1 MSLAKYKQKRSF
13 EKTPEPTGGKPTGN
27 ELRFVVQKHHASH
40 LHYDFR
46 LEMEG
51 VLKSWAVPKGPSMN
65 PEDKR
70 LAMMVEDHPWD
81 YRNFEGII
89 PEGYGA
95 GTVIVWDEGTYEP
108 EEKKKTKKEDEKS
121 LMHHLYQG
129 SISFVL
135 HGDKL
140 KGAFSL
146 VKTKERGDNAWLLIK
161 KKDKYATAEDITK
174 KEKSVLSNKTLE
186 QVKANPEKE
195 WQSNR
200 AKKAEPNKENT
211 ATESENM
218 DENEIAALIKNGKK
232 SKFLSGIKPM
242 LCTLIKEPFDD
253 PDFLYEVKL
262 DGFRII
268 AYLQNRKVVLSSRS
282 GLDYT
287 ERYSPVVKALSAL
300 DYDVIL
306 DGELV
311 ALNEEGKPDFDAL
324 QKNNGKDPLVFYTFD
339 LLWYKG
345 YNLMNLPLT
354 ERKKILS
361 AVINFN
367 DVIKYSDD
375 FDQGVQLFELMKKQE
390 MEGIVAKRKN
400 SKYEPGKRG
409 NDWLKIPTEK
419 RQEFVIG
426 GWTESDSASPFASL
440 LFGYYENGK
449 LIYQGHA
456 GGGYKGREKEKIIK
470 KLEPIEIKKSPF
482 FNKVDT
488 DRKVHFVKPKLVA
501 NIKFATYTSSGK
513 IRKPAIF
520 LGFREDKKPEQV
532 VEEKPV
538 PLNQVE
544 DQTDEVEDQTDEKES
559 TEKNTA
565 NEEIKATEESNWK
578 LIKNEKITSEDSV
591 MIDGKKVMLTNV
603 EKELWKGITKADL
616 IQYYHAVSA
625 YILPYLKNRPESL
638 HIKNIKATLP
648 GFYIKD
654 MEGNQP
660 NWAETFTTPRKHPK
674 KGKRNTIDYLVCNDE
689 ASLLYMINLGCI
701 DVNPW
706 TSTIENYLQPDFI
719 IIDLDPS
726 DDDFGKVIQASL
738 AAKEIF
744 DELKLK
750 AFPKTSGKTG
760 MHLFIPCEKFSFPE
774 ARKIAEEICKQI
786 NLLLPEITTTEIT
799 VSSRGDKLYID
810 PNQNDEADT
819 VAAAYSVRPAAT
831 PTVSTPLEWKEI
843 NERLDPKKYDI
854 HTMLERIE
862 KKGDLFKRVMDEKI
876 RKGNSRILKK
886 LL

>member
-13 EKTPEPTGGKPTGN
+13 DKTPEPTGGKPIGS

-108 EEKKKTKKEDEKS
+108 EDKKKTKKEDEKS
-121 LMHHLYQG
+121 LLHHLYQG
-129 SISFVL
+129 TISFVL
-135 HGDKL
+135 HGHKL
-140 KGAFSL
+140 KGEFSL

-161 KKDKYATAEDITK
+161 KKDKFATTEDITK
-174 KEKSVLSNKTLE
+174 KDKSVLSNKTLE

-200 AKKAEPNKENT
+200 AKNAERKKET
-211 ATESENM
+211 AESEGGSM
-218 DENEIAALIKNGKK
+218 NESEITKLIQKGKK
-232 SKFLSGIKPM
+232 SKFLSGIRPM

-253 PDFLYEVKL
+253 PQFLYEVKL

-268 AYLQNRKVVLSSRS
+268 AYVQKGEVILSSRS
-282 GLDYT
+282 GLDYS
-287 ERYSPVVKALSAL
+287 ERYSPVVKALSVL
-300 DYDVIL
+300 NCDVIL

-311 ALNEEGKPDFDAL
+311 ALNDEGKPDFDAL
-324 QKNNGKDPLVFYTFD
+324 QKNNGKNRLVFYTFD
-339 LLWYKG
+339 ILWYKG
-345 YNLMNLPLT
+345 YNLMDLPLT

-361 AVINFN
+361 GVIDFN
-367 DVIKYSDD
+367 EVIKYSDD
-375 FDQGVQLFELMKKQE
+375 FDEGVQLFELMKKQE
-390 MEGIVAKRKN
+390 MEGIIAKRKN

-409 NDWLKIPTEK
+409 KDWLKVPTEK

-426 GWTESDSASPFASL
+426 GWTESDSAAPFASL
-440 LFGYYENGK
+440 LFGYYEDGK

-456 GGGYKGREKEKIIK
+456 GGGYKGREKEQIIK

-482 FNKVDT
+482 SNKVDT
-488 DRKVHFVKPKLVA
+488 DRKVHFVKPELVA

-520 LGFREDKKPEQV
+520 LGFREDKKPGQV

-544 DQTDEVEDQTDEKES
+544 NQTDQKQA
-559 TEKNTA
+559 TENNTPDK
-565 NEEIKATEESNWK
+565 EIKATEESNWK

-591 MIDGKKVMLTNV
+591 IIDRKKVILTNV

-616 IQYYHAVSA
+616 IEYYHAVSA
-625 YILPYLKNRPESL
+625 YILPYLKDRPESL
-638 HIKNIKATLP
+638 HIKNIKATAP

-660 NWAETFTTPRKHPK
+660 QWAQTFTTTRKHPK

-701 DVNPW
+701 DINPW
-706 TSTIENYLQPDFI
+706 TSRIQDYLRPDFI

-726 DDDFGKVIQASL
+726 DNDFKKVIKTSL

-744 DELKLK
+744 DKLKLK
-750 AFPKTSGKTG
+750 TFPKTSGKTG
-760 MHLFIPCEKFSFPE
+760 MHLFIPCEKFTFPD
-774 ARKIAEEICKQI
+774 ARKIAQEICNQI
-786 NLLLPEITTTEIT
+786 NVIIPEITTTEIT
-799 VSSRGDKLYID
+799 VSNRGDKLYLD

-843 NERLDPKKYDI
+843 NEELDPKKYDI
-854 HTMLERIE
+854 HTILGRIE
-862 KKGDLFKRVMDEKI
+862 KKGDLFKGVMDEKA
-876 RKGNSRILKK
+876 RKANSNILRK

>member
-1 MSLAKYKQKRSF
+1 MSLEKYKQKRHF
-13 EKTPEPTGGKPTGN
+13 DKTPEPVGGTPSHHQ
-27 ELRFVVQKHHASH
+27 LHFVVQKHHASH

-108 EEKKKTKKEDEKS
+108 EEKKKTKKENEKW

-129 SISFVL
+129 AISFEL
-135 HGDKL
+135 HGHKL
-140 KGAFSL
+140 KGGFSL

-161 KKDKYATAEDITK
+161 KKDQYASTEDITK
-174 KEKSVLSNKTLE
+174 KDKSVLSHKTLE

-200 AKKAEPNKENT
+200 AKKAEPGKK
-211 ATESENM
+211 ADRSKSENG
-218 DENEIAALIKNGKK
+218 DEDEITALIEKGKK
-232 SKFLSGIKPM
+232 TKFLSEVKPM

-253 PDFLYEVKL
+253 PDFLFEVKL

-268 AYLQNRKVVLSSRS
+268 AYVQQDKVMLSSRS

-287 ERYSPVVKALSAL
+287 RRYPSVVEALSGL
-300 DYDVIL
+300 GCDVIL

-311 ALNEEGKPDFDAL
+311 ALNDEGKPDFDAL
-324 QKNNGKDPLVFYTFD
+324 QKNNTQNHLVFYTFD
-339 LLWYKG
+339 ILWYKG
-345 YNLMNLPLT
+345 YSLMKLPLT
-354 ERKKILS
+354 ERKDILS
-361 AVINFN
+361 SVIDFN

-375 FDQGVQLFELMKKQE
+375 FDEGILLFELMQKQE
-390 MEGIVAKRKN
+390 MEGIVAKRKS

-409 NDWLKIPTEK
+409 KDWLKVSTEK

-426 GWTESDSASPFASL
+426 GWTESDSAAPFASL
-440 LFGYYENGK
+440 LFGYYKDGK

-456 GGGYKGREKEKIIK
+456 GGGFKGKEKEEIIK
-470 KLEPIEIKKSPF
+470 KLESIEVKKSPF
-482 FNKVDT
+482 SNKVDT
-488 DRKVHFVKPKLVA
+488 DRKAHFVKPQLVA

-538 PLNQVE
+538 PLN
-544 DQTDEVEDQTDEKES
+544 EVEDKTDHESKEEDKAPVKKINS
-559 TEKNTA
+559 TV
-565 NEEIKATEESNWK
+565 ESNWK
-578 LIKNEKITSEDSV
+578 LIKNEKITSKDFV
-591 MIDGKKVMLTNV
+591 TIDGNKVLLTNV

-616 IQYYHAVSA
+616 IEYYHAVSS
-625 YILPYLKNRPESL
+625 YILPYLKDRPESL
-638 HIKNIKATLP
+638 HLKNIKATAP

-660 NWAETFTTPRKHPK
+660 EWAEIFTTQRKHSK
-674 KGKRNTIDYLVCNDE
+674 KGRQNTIDYLVCNNE
-689 ASLLYMINLGCI
+689 ACLLYMVNLGCI
-701 DVNPW
+701 DINPW
-706 TSTIENYLQPDFI
+706 TSRIGNYLQPDFI

-726 DDDFGKVIQASL
+726 DNDFKKVIKTSL

-744 DELKLK
+744 DHLKLK

-760 MHLFIPCEKFSFPE
+760 MHLFIPCEKFSFPD

-786 NLLLPEITTTEIT
+786 NLLLPDITTREIT
-799 VSSRGDKLYID
+799 VSNRGDKLYID

-819 VAAAYSVRPAAT
+819 VAAAYSVRPAPA

-843 NERLDPKKYDI
+843 NEKLDPKKFDI
-854 HTMLERIE
+854 YTILERLE
-862 KKGDLFKRVMDEKI
+862 KKGDLFKEVMNEKI
-876 RKGNSRILKK
+876 RKENSKILKSF
-886 LL
+886 